1 MSRPEWPGH
10 PEVAV
15 GAIVVRDQQIL
26 LIRRGRG
33 TAVGEWS
40 LPGGRVE
47 FGEGLKAAV
56 AREVKEE
63 TGLDVEV
70 GRFLGWAERMGE
82 RPGRYHYVILDF
94 AATPLDPH
102 AALHPG
108 DDADDAA
115 WVPLTELDGVGL
127 VTGLAEFLRRVL
139 PTPGSPG

>member
-1 MSRPEWPGH
+1 MPST

-15 GAIVVRDQQIL
+15 GAVVRRGDEIL

-82 RPGRYHYVILDF
+82 DPDPYHYVILDF
-94 AATPLDPH
+94 AAEPLDPGVT
-102 AALHPG
+102 ARAG
-108 DDADDAA
+108 DDADDVA
-115 WVPLTELDGVGL
+115 WVPTNAIETYPL
-127 VTGLAEFLRRVL
+127 VAGLAEFLRRV
-139 PTPGSPG
+139 GF